1 MWNAASNNST
11 QNASDNVSSV
21 KTNASVRLSNVCRR
35 SNALR
40 SVCVRSARCVIH
52 VKRPENTWFCG
63 ENIVFYKPSG
73 RRMRGIA
80 KILSH
85 TVQHTLRLRRVASSI
100 AHHFAFTFLNF
111 EKRKLIVWISVLKIR
126 VSVVRFRPRPP
137 IQDAQLFSVGRFHLG
152 HPHSTRGAAQFYVCQ
167 PPPVLGS
174 VLPPKSHIPP
184 SLLTKLLQ
192 TLTLWH
198 MLNHNQN

>member
-1 MWNAASNNST
+1 MWNAANSNST
-11 QNASDNVSSV
+11 QNVSVNVSSV
-21 KTNASVRLSNVCRR
+21 KQNANAWHNNVCHR
-35 SNALR
+35 SNAR
-40 SVCVRSARCVIH
+40 HSVYQRSARCVIH
-52 VKRPENTWFCG
+52 FKRAENAGFYG

-85 TVQHTLRLRRVASSI
+85 TVPHTLRLRRVASSI

-137 IQDAQLFSVGRFHLG
+137 YSHRKYASAYGVLLCSASVIHTTPTHPLLATRCGDFAQ
-152 HPHSTRGAAQFYVCQ
+152 
-167 PPPVLGS
+167 
-174 VLPPKSHIPP
+174 
-184 SLLTKLLQ
+184 
-192 TLTLWH
+192 
-198 MLNHNQN
+198 